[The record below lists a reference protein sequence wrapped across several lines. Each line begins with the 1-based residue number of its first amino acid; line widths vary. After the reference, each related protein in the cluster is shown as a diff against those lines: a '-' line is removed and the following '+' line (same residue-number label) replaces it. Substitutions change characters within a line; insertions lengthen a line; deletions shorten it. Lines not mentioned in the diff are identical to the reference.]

1 MALSIKNEE
10 AENLARELAK
20 ETHTTITA
28 AVIFA
33 LKESLRRL
41 RGRKTVPSVRDA
53 ILDLSDRCAALPDLD
68 ARTPDEI
75 LAYDED
81 GGFA

>member
-10 AENLARELAK
+10 AERLARELAK
-20 ETHTTITA
+20 ETDATITA
-28 AVIFA
+28 AVIVA

-53 ILDLSDRCAALPDLD
+53 ILELSDRCAALPDLD
-68 ARTPDEI
+68 DRTPDEI